1 MIARFFV
8 RCLAVVVLLFS
19 AQAANA
25 QTTPGQSTPT
35 VAQTLGQSQFVN
47 GGAAMANEVQSLLAD
62 KTNLAA
68 IIAFART
75 ANEDQRQA
83 IAQGLAQTAKASATG
98 GDPGYA
104 NQIQQAV
111 AGSGLPEL
119 AKAYAEAAGDTGT
132 ASIGGGG
139 GGGGGG
145 PTAGGPPT
153 GGPNSGNAPG
163 GSTSTRTQ
171 AFGLTGGGLG
181 GGGFSQVSSF

>member
-1 MIARFFV
+1 MIARSFV
-8 RCLAVVVLLFS
+8 RCLAVAAVVLS

-25 QTTPGQSTPT
+25 QTTPGQSPPS
-35 VAQTLGQSQFVN
+35 VAQTLSQSQFVN
-47 GGAAMANEVQSLLAD
+47 GGLVMANEVQALLAD
-62 KTNLAA
+62 KTTLAA

-75 ANEDQRQA
+75 ANEDQRKA
-83 IAQGLAQTAKASATG
+83 IGQGLAQTAKASVSG

-119 AKAYAEAAGDTGT
+119 AKAYAEAAGDTAT

-153 GGPNSGNAPG
+153 GGTNNGNAPG

-171 AFGLTGGGLG
+171 AFGLTGSGLG
-181 GGGFSQVSSF
+181 GGGFSQVSAF